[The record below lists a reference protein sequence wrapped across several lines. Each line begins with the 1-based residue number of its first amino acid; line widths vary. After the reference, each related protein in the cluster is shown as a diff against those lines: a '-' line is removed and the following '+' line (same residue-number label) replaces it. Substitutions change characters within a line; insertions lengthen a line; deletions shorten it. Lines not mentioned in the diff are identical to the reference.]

1 MPKSKSHEGERQHA
15 LEVRVLMRARRFS
28 RAKAEAF
35 LEAFDN
41 PDGKPRKKRRL
52 NPLPPLEPI
61 TKINLAEDDDI
72 PF

>member
-1 MPKSKSHEGERQHA
+1 MPKSDFHADERQHA
-15 LEVRVLMRARRFS
+15 LEVRVLMRARHLS

-41 PDGKPRKKRRL
+41 PGGKSRKKRCL
-52 NPLPPLEPI
+52 DPLPPIEPI
-61 TKINLAEDDDI
+61 TKLNLAEDDGI

>member
-1 MPKSKSHEGERQHA
+1 MSNADEPTDARQHA
-15 LEVRVLMRARRFS
+15 LEVRVLMRARHFS
-28 RAKAEAF
+28 RTKAEAF

-52 NPLPPLEPI
+52 NPLPLSEPI
-61 TKINLAEDDDI
+61 SKDYLAEDEDI

>member
-1 MPKSKSHEGERQHA
+1 MPKSTPHEDERQHA

-41 PDGKPRKKRRL
+41 PDGKLRKKRRL
-52 NPLPPLEPI
+52 DPLPPIEPT

>member
-1 MPKSKSHEGERQHA
+1 
-15 LEVRVLMRARRFS
+15 MRARHFS
-28 RAKAEAF
+28 RTKAEAF

-52 NPLPPLEPI
+52 NPLPLSEPI
-61 TKINLAEDDDI
+61 SKDYLAEDEDI

>member
-1 MPKSKSHEGERQHA
+1 MSRSDSRADERQHA

-52 NPLPPLEPI
+52 DPLPAIEPI